1 MLEKLKAAGNTDKPQ
16 KGKEKGARR
25 RPVPESLTTGF
36 RDFKQNL
43 KRLSGQTAKL
53 W

>member
-16 KGKEKGARR
+16 KGKEKGAANQKTRR
-25 RPVPESLTTGF
+25 KPTGF